1 MVTGQIRKW
10 QKGPCIEAQFRN
22 RIQLELKLEQ
32 RMFVAVLVITIFV
45 HQMRS
50 WMPALPLGSD
60 HWFLEPA
67 LWWTPSSNRTRLQ
80 TRKTCLIPT
89 DSGQDSKHHEL
100 ERRRGQLNSPAELHC
115 ARKLNEYVTIQE
127 PNQFTRVTRL
137 PAKPF
142 VFIGNIWNFKAMRYQ
157 DFLKFSGMIG
167 IIFTSDIIT
176 QGIAPMPKAKH
187 PLNIWWRCKI
197 SCSICKKS

>member
-1 MVTGQIRKW
+1 
-10 QKGPCIEAQFRN
+10 
-22 RIQLELKLEQ
+22 
-32 RMFVAVLVITIFV
+32 MFVASCNNYFCASNEIMDACTSSRVRPLVSGTSFVMNTIVKPHTLANTKNVPDTNRF
-45 HQMRS
+45 
-50 WMPALPLGSD
+50 
-60 HWFLEPA
+60 
-67 LWWTPSSNRTRLQ
+67 RTRN
-80 TRKTCLIPT
+80 
-89 DSGQDSKHHEL
+89 HHLKNHQL

-157 DFLKFSGMIG
+157 EFLKFSGMIG

-187 PLNIWWRCKI
+187 PLNI
-197 SCSICKKS
+197 